1 VRYYEAMRVAQL
13 SAALLC
19 AVPLLWVEKPNIDA
33 TIESI
38 QAALQK
44 GDQPSASR
52 QLDEAL
58 ARHPREAGFFNLRG
72 VLHAQRLEYEAARA
86 DFQQAVHLA
95 PGLTPAWQNLARA
108 CQLTTDRDA
117 SATSCAVS
125 AWQNV
130 LRLRP
135 ADREAITSLATVYEW
150 QGKFAE

>member
-1 VRYYEAMRVAQL
+1 MRAAPL

-19 AVPLLWVEKPNIDA
+19 TVPLLWGEKPNIEP

-38 QAALQK
+38 QAALQNR
-44 GDQPSASR
+44 DQAAASR

-95 PGLTPAWQNLARA
+95 PNLTPAWQNLARA
-108 CQLTTDRDA
+108 CQLTTDRNA
-117 SATSCAVS
+117 SATSCAVT

-135 ADREAITSLATVYEW
+135 
-150 QGKFAE
+150 